1 MVKEIV
7 NIKTSTQQDQV
18 LNDTIIPLTLASE
31 VNKLKLDSTLSLIDK
46 YGYATKLNSS
56 VEYKVFLDEFLRK

>member
-56 VEYKVFLDEFLRK
+56 VE